1 MFKGSFQFTID
12 AKGRVS
18 IPSRFREILAER
30 YEEKLVVTNDL
41 DNCLVA
47 FPFEE
52 WSLIEQKIRDLPSSA
67 PDVKAFMRFIYS
79 RATECELDRQGR
91 VLIPPPLREYA
102 QLKRDV
108 VIVGMGH
115 KMEIWDPSLWEMAVR
130 PERFPAISETLF
142 KLGF

>member
-18 IPSRFREILAER
+18 IPSRFREILTER

-115 KMEIWDPSLWEMAVR
+115 KMEIWDPSLWEMAVQ

>member
-41 DNCLVA
+41 DKCLVA

>member
-52 WSLIEQKIRDLPSSA
+52 WSLIEQKIRELPSSE
-67 PDVKAFMRFIYS
+67 PHVKAFMRFIYS

-91 VLIPPPLREYA
+91 VLIPPSLREYA

-108 VIVGMGH
+108 VIVGMGN
-115 KMEIWDPSLWEMAVR
+115 KIEIWDPSLWDKALA
-130 PERFPAISETLF
+130 PDQFPAISETLAR
-142 KLGF
+142 LGL